1 MQTDLYISNIAHV
14 IQLAVAPV
22 FLIAGV
28 GSMLGVLTN
37 RVARIVDRARRLED
51 QLRAGPAAPLREE
64 LGSDLAVL
72 ARRARLANWAIG
84 GCAICAALICSVVV
98 LLFVGALGNARVAE
112 AVAVLFIL
120 AMTSFLAGLLCFLRE
135 IQIATAHLR
144 IGLPAAAGVTVDAAT
159 RDQR

>member
-1 MQTDLYISNIAHV
+1 MRVAQADLYISNIAHV

-22 FLIAGV
+22 FLIAAV

-51 QLRAGPAAPLREE
+51 QLRAGPAAPVREQ
-64 LGSDLAVL
+64 LGEDLTVL
-72 ARRARLANWAIG
+72 AQRARLANWAIG
-84 GCAICAALICSVVV
+84 CCALCAALICGVVV
-98 LLFVGALGNARVAE
+98 LLFVGALGNAPLAV

-120 AMTSFLAGLLCFLRE
+120 AMTSFLAGLICFLKE
-135 IQIATAHLR
+135 IQVATAHLR
-144 IGLPAAAGVTVDAAT
+144 IGLGPMDAVP